1 MMEFQGVPGMGT
13 VINMIV
19 IVMGG
24 LIGLVARNYLKARLL
39 ETLMAAMS
47 VCILFIGFIG
57 AIKESLA
64 FVDGHFVANHIMMLV
79 ITFIIGTVI
88 GEIFDLD
95 KKLEQFGT
103 WLKVK
108 SKNEGD
114 GGFIEGF
121 LTTSFTVCIGA
132 MAIIGSIQDASG
144 DPSIL
149 LAKAMMDGIV
159 VMIMTTTLGKGCIY
173 SAVPVGIVQGAVTL
187 LAVFIAPWLTEQALS
202 NISLTGSLMIF
213 LVGVNLLWDKKIRIA
228 NMLPTLIVAALW
240 ASF

>member
-1 MMEFQGVPGMGT
+1 
-13 VINMIV
+13 
-19 IVMGG
+19 
-24 LIGLVARNYLKARLL
+24 
-39 ETLMAAMS
+39 
-47 VCILFIGFIG
+47 
-57 AIKESLA
+57 
-64 FVDGHFVANHIMMLV
+64 MMLV
-79 ITFIIGTVI
+79 VTFIIGTVK
-88 GEIFDLD
+88 GELLDLD
-95 KKLEQFGT
+95 KRLEQFGT

-121 LTTSFTVCIGA
+121 LTTSFMVCIGA

-159 VMIMTTTLGKGCIY
+159 VMIMTTTMGKGCIY
-173 SAVPVGIVQGAVTL
+173 SAIPVGFVQGAVTL

-240 ASF
+240 ALL

>member
-1 MMEFQGVPGMGT
+1 MMQFQGVPGMGT
-13 VINMIV
+13 VINMVVIV
-19 IVMGG
+19 IGG
-24 LIGLVARNYLKARLL
+24 FIGLMARNYLKARLL

-64 FVDGHFVANHIMMLV
+64 FVEGHFVANHIMMLV
-79 ITFIIGTVI
+79 VTFIIGTVM
-88 GEIFDLD
+88 GELLDLD
-95 KKLEQFGT
+95 KRLEQFGT

-159 VMIMTTTLGKGCIY
+159 VMIMTTTMGKGCIY
-173 SAVPVGIVQGAVTL
+173 SAIPVGFVQGAVTL

-240 ASF
+240 ALL